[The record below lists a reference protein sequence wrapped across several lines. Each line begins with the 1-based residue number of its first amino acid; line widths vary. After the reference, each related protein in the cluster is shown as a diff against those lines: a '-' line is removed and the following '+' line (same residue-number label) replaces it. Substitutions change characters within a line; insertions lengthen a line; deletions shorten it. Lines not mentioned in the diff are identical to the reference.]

1 MKKVFDH
8 SASLSIVDRN
18 QVRLS
23 RINDNDTKKEII
35 TATDLELSVS
45 IESSTKLNSK
55 LVTRTTLRLDIV
67 DTDITHGN
75 FGILANDQISK
86 PAYSITVC
94 E

>member
-18 QVRLS
+18 QVRSS
-23 RINDNDTKKEII
+23 RINDSDTKMEII
-35 TATDLELSVS
+35 SDTNLELSVS
-45 IESSTKLNSK
+45 IVSSTKFNNK

-67 DTDITHGN
+67 DTEITHR
-75 FGILANDQISK
+75 FFRILTNDHISK
-86 PAYSITVC
+86 PAYSINVC